1 MKKTKNKL
9 LLFYTRL
16 FNFFLIY
23 YIRGGNMK
31 CLFCGNTD
39 TKVIDSRTN
48 EDVTSIRRRR
58 ECPNCGKRFTT
69 FEVYETIPI
78 MVIKK
83 DGSRESFD
91 REKIRKGMVKACEK
105 RPVTMA
111 QIEQVVSTIEKSI
124 YNSLLQEVSSKE
136 IGEEVMKHLK
146 QLDEVAYVRFASV
159 YKQFT
164 DIDNFIEL
172 LKKLKR

>member
-1 MKKTKNKL
+1 
-9 LLFYTRL
+9 
-16 FNFFLIY
+16 
-23 YIRGGNMK
+23 MK
-31 CLFCGNTD
+31 CLYCGCED

-58 ECPNCGKRFTT
+58 ECPSCGKRFTT
-69 FEVYETIPI
+69 FEVYETIPV

-83 DGSRESFD
+83 DGSREPFD

-105 RPVTMA
+105 RLVTMA
-111 QIEQVVSTIEKSI
+111 QIEKVVGDIEKSI
-124 YNSLLQEVSSKE
+124 YNSLAQEVTSLK
-136 IGEEVMKHLK
+136 IGEEVMKALK
-146 QLDEVAYVRFASV
+146 SLDEVAYIRFASV

-172 LKKLKR
+172 LKKMKK

>member
-1 MKKTKNKL
+1 
-9 LLFYTRL
+9 
-16 FNFFLIY
+16 
-23 YIRGGNMK
+23 
-31 CLFCGNTD
+31 
-39 TKVIDSRTN
+39 
-48 EDVTSIRRRR
+48 
-58 ECPNCGKRFTT
+58 
-69 FEVYETIPI
+69 

-105 RPVTMA
+105 RPVTMS
-111 QIEQVVSTIEKSI
+111 QIEQVVSAIEKSI